1 MKSWMLLPFVLIA
14 GWMMGGWLPR
24 VELREVREDLACAQR
39 ALKARAP
46 RRGGFTG
53 VTQMLGIPESAAGTA
68 DTNAVSTPPPSPDQG
83 MAPSEPEAPQVT
95 HAATNHP
102 ARRHSMRDG
111 IEQAMEAWEARCDIA
126 RGTFVANVALNEEE
140 ATRFDVLV
148 ASMNIR
154 LAHTI
159 EQFAEQVKTGKAAGE
174 EQSVK
179 LVRDLSS
186 SVATTYDEL
195 QASMPPN
202 WRQDASEE
210 FSVTDFIDPSVAM
223 PLVDIEGDLEGGMF
237 GDHP

>member
-24 VELREVREDLACAQR
+24 VELREVREDLACAQQ

-46 RRGGFTG
+46 RRSGFTG
-53 VTQMLGIPESAAGTA
+53 VTQMLGIPEPAARPTA
-68 DTNAVSTPPPSPDQG
+68 TKPVMIPPPSPDDS
-83 MAPSEPEAPQVT
+83 AASPESETQEIAHSP
-95 HAATNHP
+95 TNHP

-195 QASMPPN
+195 QASMPAN
-202 WRQDASEE
+202 WRHDAGEE